1 MSKMNNNK
9 IVIIG
14 AGLSGLT
21 IAYLLQKKGFEI
33 TILEANTRI
42 GGRIHTITGTS
53 GTTIEMGGTWFSKP
67 HHHFIGLLDEF
78 KIPYFKQYTQ
88 GVSLFETMSFVPP
101 QKFEISDSEE
111 SSFRI
116 EGGTAKL
123 IEKLV
128 EKIGCKNIKTQ
139 TKIIAIKEVENRL
152 EVTDSNGITHTAD
165 KVISTIPPHL
175 LVQTI
180 KFEPNL
186 PDSMVQLA
194 KKTHTWMGESVKF
207 AVEYASPF
215 WKEKNYSGT
224 LYSQASIVQEM
235 YDHSTAD
242 NKGFALKGFLNGG
255 SDTLS
260 KEERKEKIILQ
271 LTKLFGP
278 EATDYTDYHEKIWT
292 EEKLTFFPYEELVL
306 GHDNNGAIEYT
317 EPFFNSKFYISGSE
331 TATQHPGYMEGAIIA
346 AKNIASQF

>member
-1 MSKMNNNK
+1 MNSNK
-9 IVIIG
+9 IIIIG

-21 IAYLLQKKGFEI
+21 IAYLLQKKGFDI
-33 TILEANTRI
+33 TILEADSRI
-42 GGRIHTITGTS
+42 GGRIETKIGSS

-67 HHHFIGLLDEF
+67 HHHFIGLLDQF
-78 KIPYFKQYTQ
+78 NIPHFKQYTQ

-116 EGGTAKL
+116 VGGTAKL

-128 EKIGCKNIKTQ
+128 VAVGRENIKTQ
-139 TKIIAIKEVENRL
+139 TKITNIKEVDNHL
-152 EVTDSNGITHTAD
+152 QVTDSNGITHTSE
-165 KVISTIPPHL
+165 KVISTLPPHL

-186 PDSMVQLA
+186 PDSIVQLA
-194 KKTHTWMGESVKF
+194 KKTHTWMGESIKF
-207 AVEYASPF
+207 AVEYATPF

-255 SDTLS
+255 LNVLS

-271 LTKLFGP
+271 LTKLFGA
-278 EATDYTDYHEKIWT
+278 EAADYIEYHEKVWP
-292 EEKLTFFPYEELVL
+292 EEVLTFFPYEELVL
-306 GHDNNGAIEYT
+306 GHENNGAPEYKKAL
-317 EPFFNSKFYISGSE
+317 FNNKFYISGSE
-331 TATQHPGYMEGAIIA
+331 TASHHPGYMEGAIIA